1 MSGIAAVFA
10 RALAAHQAGRLAEA
24 EALYRQVL
32 AADPR
37 HAESLRLLGLIA
49 LASGANDAAV
59 ALISEAARLAPGNPD
74 TESQLGL
81 ALKASGRAEEA
92 SVRLEAAR
100 RLAPADPGILCNLSG
115 ALNELGRRA
124 EARMRARQSVALVPA
139 LTESLLNLGNTGDA
153 SSYRRA
159 IQVRPDYLDA
169 WINLAN
175 LQVAAGDTDAA
186 RVSYLQ
192 ALAINPNSI
201 AALTNLGAMLLDLDK
216 IEAARLC
223 YRRAAIL
230 TPGEPGA
237 LGNLGLAAKAEG
249 KLGQAIAWHRR
260 GLAVRR
266 DANAWNGLGN
276 VLQGMGDGR
285 AAVAAYREAIALGA
299 SPSWHSNLLFCL
311 CYDPAVTNEALF
323 GEALAWAERH
333 GPRGRRKPAARG
345 VSGRLKVGVLS
356 GDLRDHPVGR
366 NVLGIFEHH
375 RDVALHAYAEVV
387 RGDAMTDRFRAH
399 ADGWTTTMGRSDEE
413 VAEGMRRDGLDVLVV
428 LAGHTA
434 KNRPLVAAWGGAPVQ
449 VSFHDLTTSGLSS
462 MDWWVTDGVL
472 HPEGT
477 RERFTEKLWRLPHF
491 YLHRPPEEAP
501 AVGPLPS
508 EGRGRVTF
516 VSCNNPAKLTA
527 EVVRLWSRV
536 LTAIPNA
543 KLMLKYVDWFSD
555 PVVRK
560 RYSAMFEA
568 SGVDADR
575 LDFRGRDLRRVD
587 QLALLNEADIALD
600 PFPFNGSTTTFEA
613 LWMGVPVVTLAG
625 QRFVGR
631 VGASVLSA
639 LNLEELVASDEEDY
653 VAKAVA
659 LAEDKIRLSGLR
671 RTLRQRLAAS
681 PLCDAPGYTRS
692 VETALR
698 GMAG

>member
-1 MSGIAAVFA
+1 MSGVATVFA
-10 RALAAHQAGRLAEA
+10 RALEAHQAGRLAEA

-49 LASGANDAAV
+49 LAAGATESAI
-59 ALISEAARLAPGNPD
+59 ALISESARLAPGNPD
-74 TESQLGL
+74 TENQLGL
-81 ALKASGRAEEA
+81 SLKAAGRSEEA
-92 SVRLEAAR
+92 VRRLDAAR
-100 RLAPADPGILCNLSG
+100 RLAPADAGILCNLSG
-115 ALNELGRRA
+115 TLNELGRRA

-139 LTESLLNLGNTGDA
+139 LVESLLNLGNAGEA
-153 SSYRRA
+153 SAYRRA
-159 IQVRPDYLDA
+159 IRIRPDYVDA
-169 WINLAN
+169 WVNLAN
-175 LQVAAGDTDAA
+175 SQAGAGDTDAA
-186 RVSYLQ
+186 RESYLQ
-192 ALAINPNSI
+192 ALAFNPHNI

-230 TPGEPGA
+230 APGEPGA

-249 KLGQAIAWHRR
+249 RLGQAIGWHRR
-260 GLAVRR
+260 GLAVRC

-311 CYDPAVTNEALF
+311 CYDPETTDEALF
-323 GEALAWAERH
+323 AEAIAWADRH
-333 GPRGRRKPAARG
+333 APRGVRKPTARA

-375 RDVALHAYAEVV
+375 REVELHAYAEVM
-387 RGDAMTDRFRAH
+387 RGDATTERFRSH
-399 ADGWTTTMGRSDEE
+399 SDGWTTTVGRSDEE

-477 RERFTEKLWRLPHF
+477 RERFTEKLWRLPCF

-501 AVGPLPS
+501 EVGTLPS
-508 EGRGRVTF
+508 EARGFVTF

-536 LTAIPNA
+536 LHAVPRSR
-543 KLMLKYVDWFSD
+543 LMLKYVDWFSD
-555 PVVRK
+555 PAVRR
-560 RYSAMFEA
+560 RYAGMFEA
-568 SGVDADR
+568 NGIDADR
-575 LDFRGRDLRRVD
+575 LDFRGRDLRRSD
-587 QLALLNEADIALD
+587 QLGLLNEADVALD
-600 PFPFNGSTTTFEA
+600 PFPFNGSTTSFEA

-625 QRFVGR
+625 ERFVGR

-639 LNLEELVASDEEDY
+639 LGLEELVAADEEDY
-653 VAKAVA
+653 IVKAVS
-659 LAEDKIRLSGLR
+659 LAEDRARLSGLR
-671 RTLRQRLAAS
+671 RSLRPRLAAS
-681 PLCDAPGYTRS
+681 SLCDAPGYTRRF
-692 VETALR
+692 EAALR
-698 GMAG
+698 AMAG